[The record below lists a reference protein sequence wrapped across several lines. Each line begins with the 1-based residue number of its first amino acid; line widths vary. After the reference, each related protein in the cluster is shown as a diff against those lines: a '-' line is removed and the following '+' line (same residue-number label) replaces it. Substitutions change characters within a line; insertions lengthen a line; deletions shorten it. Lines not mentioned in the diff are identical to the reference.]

1 MDTDSGPSLRPGGTV
16 EPANRAKVAR
26 EVFQMPKGSASTR
39 YELRVLISIQK

>member
-26 EVFQMPKGSASTR
+26 DGAMVVRALERLTDS
-39 YELRVLISIQK
+39 LRG